1 MEKATYEETVEAR
14 APGILD
20 TLRREPYARA
30 GTHNCEVPM
39 ITDYLFLAPGGEVFY
54 DRQEIREYVER
65 HYGSRHPCS
74 YCGCYLIP
82 TGQTRRFL
90 FRVYRC
96 TNSIC
101 SASFET
107 FRLRPLWYRHVA

>member
-30 GTHNCEVPM
+30 GAHDGVPM

-82 TGQTRRFL
+82 TGQTRWFL

-96 TNSIC
+96 ANSIC

-107 FRLRPLWYRHVA
+107 FRLRSLWYRHVA